1 MRNFRPCGLA
11 LLLSVLPSLP
21 AAQAQDWPAKQQI
34 RVIVPLGPGSA
45 VDIIPR
51 TVMEQVSQQIGQSI
65 VVENRTGGGGSIGA
79 AAVAK
84 ADPDGY
90 TILVHSNGHTIAPA
104 VLGNLSYDVIND
116 FAGITPLGNLPTV
129 MVVSPSRGWKTVQE
143 FVATAKAK
151 PGSINYASGGTG
163 TPPHLV
169 AERFKVSAGW
179 EGTHIPFKS
188 APEALTD
195 VMGGRSDFYFSPIL
209 PALQLIR
216 EGKLVALAVGSSKRS
231 SVLPDVPTTIEAGYA
246 NSDYNFWCGIYVPAK
261 TPRAIVNR
269 LNEETVKALRNPAIV
284 EKLAKLGV
292 DQMIMTPEQM
302 DAMVKAEVEAAG
314 PLAKAAGI
322 AAK

>member
-1 MRNFRPCGLA
+1 MAYRVTLGLA
-11 LLLSVLPSLP
+11 AMFAIMVAP
-21 AAQAQDWPAKQQI
+21 AGAQEWPTKQPL
-34 RVIVPLGPGSA
+34 RVIVPLGAGSA

-51 TVMEQVSQQIGQSI
+51 TVMEQVAQQIGQSI
-65 VVENRTGGGGSIGA
+65 LVENRTGGGGSIGA

-90 TILVHSNGHTIAPA
+90 TILVHSNAHTIAAAIPGK
-104 VLGNLSYDVIND
+104 LPYDVVND

-129 MVVSPSRGWKTVQE
+129 MVVSPTRGWSTVQD
-143 FVATAKAK
+143 FVAAAKAK
-151 PGSINYASGGTG
+151 PGSMNYASGGTG

-179 EGTHIPFKS
+179 QGQHIPFKS

-231 SVLPDVPTTIEAGYA
+231 SVLPDVPTTLEAGYP
-246 NSDYNFWCGIYVPAK
+246 NSDYNFWAGMYVPAK
-261 TPRAIVNR
+261 TPRDIVDR
-269 LNEETVKALRNPAIV
+269 LHDETVKALRHPEIA
-284 EKLAKLGV
+284 EKLSKLGV
-292 DQMIMTPEQM
+292 DQMIMTPQQM
-302 DAMVKAEVEAAG
+302 DQMVRAEVEAAG
-314 PLAKAAGI
+314 PLAQAAGI